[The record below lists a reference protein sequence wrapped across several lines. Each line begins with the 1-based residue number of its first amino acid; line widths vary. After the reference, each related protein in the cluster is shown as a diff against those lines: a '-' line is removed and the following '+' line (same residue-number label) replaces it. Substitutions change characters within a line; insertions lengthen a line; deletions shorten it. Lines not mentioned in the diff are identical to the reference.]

1 MVTLFDDEGGTRRP
15 LLLECQCSGAA
26 QTLPSPLDLGLPHL
40 SYAGLCDSLDE
51 REQVLDWIL
60 ATKTTDLIVTGCNGD
75 PLSSKFRK
83 NCSSI
88 GASVRGMNLLERQ
101 SYRTQKPQHASLEFE
116 IMLAQLANPW
126 PDSLQVDRILSLIAK
141 HPETSYVYTTGSTE
155 QSWGQQLKPSD
166 VLIHIDQRHIVEFE
180 RGINLLT
187 TNIRALRD

>member
-1 MVTLFDDEGGTRRP
+1 
-15 LLLECQCSGAA
+15 
-26 QTLPSPLDLGLPHL
+26 
-40 SYAGLCDSLDE
+40 
-51 REQVLDWIL
+51 
-60 ATKTTDLIVTGCNGD
+60 
-75 PLSSKFRK
+75 
-83 NCSSI
+83 
-88 GASVRGMNLLERQ
+88 
-101 SYRTQKPQHASLEFE
+101 
-116 IMLAQLANPW
+116 MLAQLANPW